1 MLIEKSNSE
10 ESRESVDVQPCTKGE
25 EGPVPRG
32 SGSSRSSSSSGAD
45 TTAGEAEE
53 VAEPSVCI

>member
-1 MLIEKSNSE
+1 MLIEKANSE
-10 ESRESVDVQPCTKGE
+10 ESRESVDVQPCRRRGKRDLCRKGQDPAE
-25 EGPVPRG
+25 V
-32 SGSSRSSSSSGAD
+32 AD